1 MKNYEDFDAFA
12 TEKAMEIDS
21 NFNYENEE
29 EILAEICQSYG
40 FPSPIDDDF
49 EF

>member
-1 MKNYEDFDAFA
+1 MKNYESFEDFAYEMA
-12 TEKAMEIDS
+12 EKIDEK
-21 NFNYENEE
+21 FNNENEE